1 MSGKTY
7 LLLSLTFLS
16 CSSVIAQ
23 TPVSA
28 KRDTNDSGYVSPYL
42 PIAKANRVQG
52 GRGSEKELDNPKA
65 RQEAL
70 RESRGGNPLFRLHA
84 LKEASRERAQ
94 FAHLMPTAAST
105 ANTNSTAAASSAV
118 PRWVNIG
125 PTKNDYIQNGVT
137 LHVTDSG
144 RMRTILVNPE
154 NPDVVYLLT
163 SSGGL
168 WKTTN
173 FSSLHPNWQ
182 PKTDSTFTTSGGAA
196 AFGRNS
202 QTIYVG
208 LGDPFQNGHSAGGFM
223 IKTTNGGDTFSDPIP
238 LPNVFSIRDVK
249 VDTTGPKD
257 TVLVATDF
265 GLYTSTDSGLTY
277 NRAPDDVFLDPTS
290 FGLFSGTVWSIVNTK
305 AGWVLS
311 TETPFVGDPTDGVGA
326 LAISKDHGLTWAPV
340 ANNGNVFTGA
350 GRATLG
356 VGRPGDAIVYAFAAN
371 TGDVAQLDLF
381 RSTDGGQNWTALDL
395 PDKTPINPNDDQ
407 PNMDVMEGQA
417 FYNQMVLVDPADKS
431 RNTVFLGGQLSSVKS
446 TDGGATW
453 KVIANWLAQFGLP
466 YVHADYH
473 AAAAF
478 IQHRDGDDNEDRQPS
493 MLLFGTDGGLFVS
506 FDRGKSW
513 SDDRN
518 EGIVSLLG
526 YTINSNPQTPE
537 TAIMGLQ
544 DNGTFVRRGTS
555 KVWEQPIGGDGFGVG
570 WSQANNNTVL
580 GTVEFSEIFRSS
592 ADNPLLQSEFTEAVN
607 GIDPGPKGAFTEFFT
622 SLATPHASADPS
634 GRAFFTYTA
643 AAVYQTRNGARHWG
657 NIGQNGLEGTPSKG
671 ISAARVFRD
680 AVHGIGVSPS
690 PNGGLD
696 HVAVVC
702 NGGFVEVTHNGG
714 KLWHEASLI
723 DTVPNWQGFNA
734 NAEWADNHT
743 LYIASESP
751 FPGARIAKSSDG
763 GLTFSDSSTGL
774 PDLPVNRVLAT
785 PGNPSV
791 LYAATFLGV
800 YRSTD
805 AGASWS
811 RFGTGLPQVEVHDLY
826 MPPDGSFLRIATY
839 GRGVWEIKP

>member
-1 MSGKTY
+1 
-7 LLLSLTFLS
+7 
-16 CSSVIAQ
+16 
-23 TPVSA
+23 
-28 KRDTNDSGYVSPYL
+28 
-42 PIAKANRVQG
+42 
-52 GRGSEKELDNPKA
+52 
-65 RQEAL
+65 
-70 RESRGGNPLFRLHA
+70 
-84 LKEASRERAQ
+84 
-94 FAHLMPTAAST
+94 
-105 ANTNSTAAASSAV
+105 
-118 PRWVNIG
+118 
-125 PTKNDYIQNGVT
+125 
-137 LHVTDSG
+137 
-144 RMRTILVNPE
+144 
-154 NPDVVYLLT
+154 
-163 SSGGL
+163 
-168 WKTTN
+168 
-173 FSSLHPNWQ
+173 
-182 PKTDSTFTTSGGAA
+182 
-196 AFGRNS
+196 
-202 QTIYVG
+202 
-208 LGDPFQNGHSAGGFM
+208 
-223 IKTTNGGDTFSDPIP
+223 
-238 LPNVFSIRDVK
+238 
-249 VDTTGPKD
+249 
-257 TVLVATDF
+257 
-265 GLYTSTDSGLTY
+265 
-277 NRAPDDVFLDPTS
+277 
-290 FGLFSGTVWSIVNTK
+290 
-305 AGWVLS
+305 
-311 TETPFVGDPTDGVGA
+311 
-326 LAISKDHGLTWAPV
+326 
-340 ANNGNVFTGA
+340 
-350 GRATLG
+350 
-356 VGRPGDAIVYAFAAN
+356 
-371 TGDVAQLDLF
+371 
-381 RSTDGGQNWTALDL
+381 
-395 PDKTPINPNDDQ
+395 
-407 PNMDVMEGQA
+407 
-417 FYNQMVLVDPADKS
+417 MVLVDPADKS

-453 KVIANWLAQFGLP
+453 KIIANWLAQFGLP

-478 IQHRDGDDNEDRQPS
+478 IQHHDGDNDNDDNRPS

-513 SDDRN
+513 NDDRN

-544 DNGTFVRRGTS
+544 DNGTFVRRGAS
-555 KVWEQPIGGDGFGVG
+555 KVWEQPIGGDGIGTG

-580 GTVEFSEIFRSS
+580 GTVEFSDIFRSS

-607 GIDPGPKGAFTEFFT
+607 GIDPGPMGAFTQFFT

-643 AAVYQTRNGARHWG
+643 AAVYETTNGARHWG

-696 HVAVVC
+696 RVAVVC

-751 FPGARIAKSSDG
+751 FSGARVAKSSDG

-791 LYAATFLGV
+791 LYAGTFLGV

-805 AGASWS
+805 AGATWS
-811 RFGTGLPQVEVHDLY
+811 RFGNGLPQVEVHDLY